1 MKNSL
6 TKLKQMPKNV
16 TASLSLILVELIIF
30 GLFWKFVPGGG
41 FATWTTIEQLSRH
54 SAIVMMTAIGMT
66 FVIIS
71 AGIDL
76 SVGSIVAFSCI
87 VAAVTIQDH
96 GGWIMAMALATLGG
110 AAWGYINGIV
120 ITKLKVGPFI
130 VTLGTML
137 IVRACALGLAHEQ
150 AVYSPPSKLNELM
163 APVLN
168 FAPPFFSTGVWITLG
183 LTAAFVIIL
192 AKTRFGRRVI
202 AVGSN
207 ESAARLCGIPVERVQ
222 LLVYLL
228 CGLLSGLAG
237 VLSYSSL
244 TYGDPATA
252 DGLELSAIAAVVIG
266 GASLLGGEGT
276 VFGAILGALIMQTIS
291 DGTTQ
296 MGLPH
301 WVQKLVTGCII
312 VIAVGLDRW
321 RSRRAQATS
330 G

>member
-1 MKNSL
+1 MKRLLPKSL
-6 TKLKQMPKNV
+6 SG
-16 TASLSLILVELIIF
+16 SLSLVIVELALF
-30 GLFWKFVPGGG
+30 FLFWKLIPGGG

-54 SAIVMMTAIGMT
+54 SAIVMMTSIGMT

-76 SVGSIVAFSCI
+76 SVGSVVAFSCI
-87 VAAVTIQDH
+87 VAAVILKAH
-96 GGWIMAMALATLGG
+96 GNWIEALFLATLSG
-110 AAWGYINGIV
+110 AVWGMINGLV

-130 VTLGTML
+130 VTLGTYL

-150 AVYSPPSKLNELM
+150 SVYSPPSGLDMLM
-163 APVLN
+163 KSVLN
-168 FAPPFFSTGVWITLG
+168 FGPPFFAPGVWMTLIA
-183 LTAAFVIIL
+183 TVVFVIVL
-192 AKTRFGRRVI
+192 AKTRFGRRTI
-202 AVGSN
+202 AIGSN
-207 ESAARLCGIPVERVQ
+207 ENAARLCGIPVERVQ
-222 LLVYLL
+222 LLVYTL
-228 CGLLSGLAG
+228 CGLLAGLAG
-237 VLSYSSL
+237 VLSYSQL
-244 TYGDPATA
+244 TYGDPQVA

-276 VFGAILGALIMQTIS
+276 VFGAIIGALIMQTIS

-321 RSRRAQATS
+321 RARRAETKSA
-330 G
+330 

>member
-1 MKNSL
+1 MKKLPKSITGSL
-6 TKLKQMPKNV
+6 GLV
-16 TASLSLILVELIIF
+16 AVELVIF
-30 GLFWKFVPGGG
+30 VLFWKLIPHGG
-41 FATWTTIEQLSRH
+41 FATWTTIEQLTRH

-76 SVGSIVAFSCI
+76 SVGSVVAFSGI
-87 VAAVTIQDH
+87 TAAVVLKDH
-96 GGWIMAMALATLGG
+96 HSWILALVLATGSG
-110 AAWGYINGIV
+110 AIWGLINGLF

-150 AVYSPPSKLNELM
+150 SVYSPHSHLDVLM
-163 APVLN
+163 KPVLQ
-168 FAPPFFSTGVWITLG
+168 FATPFLASGVWLTLVAAMFFS
-183 LTAAFVIIL
+183 IIL

-207 ESAARLCGIPVERVQ
+207 ESAARLCGIPVERIQV
-222 LLVYLL
+222 LVYLL
-228 CGLLSGLAG
+228 CGFLAG
-237 VLSYSSL
+237 VAGILSYSQV
-244 TYGDPATA
+244 TYGDPNAA
-252 DGLELSAIAAVVIG
+252 NGLELSAIAAVVIG

-276 VFGAILGALIMQTIS
+276 VWGAVLGALIMQTIA

-321 RSRRAQATS
+321 RSRRAQAKAA
-330 G
+330 